1 MHPHSLTHD
10 FQRLP
15 SLGMATPPSR
25 RGHSLWCSRERR
37 VLSRPWAMQHVNT
50 SANGDNILL
59 IPHPLPF
66 PFLCYLAQAVLQLQ
80 RQMYITTPDDIG
92 PLYMSQHNRKS
103 SCPTS
108 YTDKMASP
116 ACRAAVATPMGRTF
130 SSSTQP
136 FYRPEAPRQTG
147 RPTEM
152 AHTHSCYLFKSSA
165 ILS

>member
-10 FQRLP
+10 FQCLP
-15 SLGMATPPSR
+15 SLGTATPPSR
-25 RGHSLWCSRERR
+25 CGHSLWCSRERR

-59 IPHPLPF
+59 IPHPPALSIPLLF
-66 PFLCYLAQAVLQLQ
+66 SPGCPPTPRARVLQW
-80 RQMYITTPDDIG
+80 QMYITMSDDIG

-116 ACRAAVATPMGRTF
+116 ACRAAVATF
-130 SSSTQP
+130 SSSIQP
-136 FYRPEAPRQTG
+136 LYTPEVPCQTG
-147 RPTEM
+147 RPREM
-152 AHTHSCYLFKSSA
+152 ADTHS
-165 ILS
+165 